1 MLKRVTV
8 RDTNEAVGRTHDLG
22 STGFGLGR
30 YRECCVLCVCVVVAE
45 KRTWVSAGK
54 VLWGDQDQA
63 RASVGRVEMEVFGY
77 EERGSD

>member
-8 RDTNEAVGRTHDLG
+8 RDTNEAVARTHDIG

-30 YRECCVLCVCVVVAE
+30 DWECCVLGVCVVVAE

-54 VLWGDQDQA
+54 FLWGDQDQV
-63 RASVGRVEMEVFGY
+63 RASVGRMEMEVFGY